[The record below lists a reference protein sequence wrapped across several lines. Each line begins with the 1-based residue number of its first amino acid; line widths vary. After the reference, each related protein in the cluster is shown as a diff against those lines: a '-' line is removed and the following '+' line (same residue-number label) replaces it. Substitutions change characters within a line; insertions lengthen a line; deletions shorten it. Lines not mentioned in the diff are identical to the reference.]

1 MKCCRFAL
9 SLTNFLR
16 LCKTSFSWI
25 TTTMSWFL
33 CLLPSCPWAPLVCI
47 QRCVK
52 FQQVLW
58 SCYLH
63 AKLCLCRRPYDPVET
78 NEPEP
83 DRRPMA
89 SWLICPLLS
98 VFAKHF
104 CTLFKVEEL
113 SAITDIHV
121 RHGFIR
127 KAKHYRYMWLHVI
140 ACDCM
145 CLHIF
150 HGCDCATSFMMEFA
164 RFCKTS
170 CWCGSA
176 GSLCQVFAI
185 LAVQLIA
192 TTVIAGLTLGELSHS
207 CYCRSCY
214 YQNPLI
220 ISHYIIYTCNIYI
233 YNTYMYIYMICIIY
247 IQYGTSRH
255 LLIWVQFL
263 TVLVRCGDLMPRA
276 ASWGRAR
283 HSRVSTKG
291 TLRLLWRRLSKSLTW

>member
-1 MKCCRFAL
+1 
-9 SLTNFLR
+9 
-16 LCKTSFSWI
+16 
-25 TTTMSWFL
+25 MSWFL

-63 AKLCLCRRPYDPVET
+63 AKLCLAGGHMIQS
-78 NEPEP
+78 
-83 DRRPMA
+83 RPMSQSPIGDQWHLGSFA
-89 SWLICPLLS
+89 HFFQCLRSISVRCSKLRNWARSPTYMWLTWLHPQGQ
-98 VFAKHF
+98 
-104 CTLFKVEEL
+104 T
-113 SAITDIHV
+113 
-121 RHGFIR
+121 
-127 KAKHYRYMWLHVI
+127 YRYMWLHVI

-207 CYCRSCY
+207 CTVDLVI

-233 YNTYMYIYMICIIY
+233 
-247 IQYGTSRH
+247 
-255 LLIWVQFL
+255 
-263 TVLVRCGDLMPRA
+263 
-276 ASWGRAR
+276 
-283 HSRVSTKG
+283 
-291 TLRLLWRRLSKSLTW
+291 